1 MFRRRN
7 RAQVSDADVAGGDP
21 AGSAPDEVG
30 VVEHLDDAGFMD
42 GTAARW
48 TLVDF
53 WAAWCGPCRTFAP
66 VFERTA
72 ADYEGRVTFA
82 KLDVEAAP
90 RSAQLVG
97 IQSIPT
103 LVLFDPEAVAA
114 GATASE
120 LWNMLMMLYCDPTRL
135 ITPSNFSSSF

>member
-66 VFERTA
+66 GFERTA

-103 LVLFDPEAVAA
+103 LVLFDPDGNEVQRAT
-114 GATASE
+114 GA
-120 LWNMLMMLYCDPTRL
+120 LPPKRL
-135 ITPSNFSSSF
+135 ARFIDDALGNAPVV